1 MMYIAIRML
10 VGDRLKYIG
19 LIAGLT
25 FASLLITQQA
35 SIFAGFMDRT
45 VAFMNDTGQGDLW
58 VMDPHNEFT
67 DDRKPILDSAL
78 LRVRGVEGVE
88 WAVPLYKGF
97 IRTRLADGGVVT
109 ARMVGLDDTTLMGG
123 PPTMVQG
130 KLADL
135 RRDKGILIDE
145 HERLTS
151 LSLKTGINGEGPRPM
166 QVGDRIDINDR
177 EAVVVGTFERS
188 REFFWDPLIFT
199 TYSRALQFA
208 PSERKAMNYVLVKV
222 RPGYD
227 HQAVAKHI
235 RDSTQLGCYTHE
247 DFKEVARKFI
257 IVRTGILV
265 NFGIT
270 IGLGF
275 IIGALVS
282 GQLLYTFV
290 LDNLRYYAAM
300 KAMGAT
306 NTTLT
311 MMILAQSSLVGGIGY
326 GLGAGIASL
335 TGNLFGGGSLAF
347 KLTWEILALGAGA
360 VMACC
365 IIAGL
370 FSLMRVFRLEP
381 GVVFKG

>member
-145 HERLTS
+145 HERQTS

-166 QVGDRIDINDR
+166 HVGDRIDINDR

-227 HQAVAKHI
+227 HQAVAKLI

-306 NTTLT
+306 NSTLT

-365 IIAGL
+365 IVAGL